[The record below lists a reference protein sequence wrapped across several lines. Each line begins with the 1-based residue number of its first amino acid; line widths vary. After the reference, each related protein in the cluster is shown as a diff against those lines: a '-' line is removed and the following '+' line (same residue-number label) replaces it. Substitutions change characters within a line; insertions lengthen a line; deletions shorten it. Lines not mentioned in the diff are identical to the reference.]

1 MSVVLEGGQALHAG
15 NLMRRAALASVVTSL
30 FLVALKAFA
39 YFASGSVSV
48 LAALADSALDLFTAS
63 LNLIAIRSALT
74 PADAEHR
81 FGHGKAEPLAGLAQG
96 AFIAGSALFLV
107 IQSAIRLASPQPI
120 EHATTAIAV
129 MVISI
134 VSAGGLVLF
143 QKHVVATTGSVAIS
157 ADRLHYMGDL
167 FTNLGVLVAIA
178 LASMAGWTRADPVIA
193 LIVAGF
199 MVASAWAVSRR
210 SYDQLMDREL
220 PDSDRDKI
228 KSIVMCHA
236 EVRNMH
242 DLRTREAGVHTFI
255 QIHIELDPAMSLMR
269 AHEVSDAVEHELCT
283 AFPRAEV
290 IIHQDPAG
298 VEMPEKLAR
307 T

>member
-1 MSVVLEGGQALHAG
+1 VTIAAQRLDGVSSGT
-15 NLMRRAALASVVTSL
+15 LMRRAALASVATSV
-30 FLVALKAFA
+30 FLVVLKMAA
-39 YFASGSVSV
+39 YFATGSVSV

-63 LNLIAIRSALT
+63 LNLIAIRSALM

-107 IQSAIRLASPQPI
+107 IQGAIRLVSPQPI
-120 EHATTAIAV
+120 EHAEMAIVVMAV
-129 MVISI
+129 SI
-134 VSAGGLVLF
+134 ACAGGLVAY
-143 QKHVVATTGSVAIS
+143 QRRVVAQTGSVAIS
-157 ADRLHYMGDL
+157 ADRLHYLGDL
-167 FTNLGVLVAIA
+167 LTNLGVLVALA
-178 LASMAGWTRADPVIA
+178 LVSIAGWTRADPVIA

-199 MVASAWAVSRR
+199 MVASAWTVSRR

-220 PDSDRDKI
+220 PDADRDRI
-228 KSIVMCHA
+228 KNIVMRHP
-236 EVRNMH
+236 EVRSLH
-242 DLRTREAGVHTFI
+242 DLRTRAAGVNTFI
-255 QIHIELDPAMSLMR
+255 QLHIELDPAMSLMR
-269 AHEVSDAVEHELCT
+269 AHEVSDAVEHELCA

-298 VEMPEKLAR
+298 LEMPATLAR